1 MFMRH
6 SGRNLE
12 MNFNDDTSKDGHSE
26 VQSSPVT
33 GSQVRILVVT
43 STPESKTVSA
53 LLAACDMDCS
63 VVDVPGEVHSRLITS
78 SFDVV
83 IIPMEQGALEVC
95 AVVNTLQPN
104 ASVIMLAN
112 NADVDDLTHAMQ
124 AGAVDFLIGPPSA
137 EEIEERIRTAAL
149 KSRQTTERGR
159 RAERLRGLSRRIDDT
174 RRQVLAA
181 IEEHEVTLED
191 STLQEEV
198 SEDPLEVMAS
208 ESVIDKEMA
217 DEFREIIRQEL
228 DVEDMLRS
236 SLEYILQKTGPTNA
250 AVFLAGG
257 DNGFGLGAYVHYD
270 LTRVMVEPM
279 LQRLANEACPAI
291 SDAQDVLRFD
301 DAETFIKDCDLG
313 SEVSP
318 RQQMV
323 AVPCHHEGE
332 CMAIMVLFR
341 SEDDPYQDELA
352 SSLDV
357 LREVFAQQLASLIR
371 IHNRLDPSWPDEP
384 ADEDPGFGDAA
395 A

>member
-1 MFMRH
+1 MRR
-6 SGRNLE
+6 SRRKLE
-12 MNFNDDTSKDGHSE
+12 MNFNDDTSKDVQPE
-26 VQSSPVT
+26 VQSSSAT
-33 GSQVRILVVT
+33 GAQIRVLVVT
-43 STPESKTVSA
+43 STTESRTISA
-53 LLAACDMDCS
+53 LLTACEMDCS
-63 VVDVPGEVHSRLITS
+63 VVDVPGAVHSRLITS
-78 SFDVV
+78 TFDVV
-83 IIPMEQGALEVC
+83 VIPMEHGALEVC
-95 AVVNTLQPN
+95 SVVNTLQPN
-104 ASVIMLAN
+104 ASIMMLAH
-112 NADVDDLTHAMQ
+112 NANVEDLTKAMQ
-124 AGAVDFLIGPPSA
+124 GGAVDFLVGPPSS
-137 EEIEERIRTAAL
+137 EEIEDRIRNAAL
-149 KSRQTTERGR
+149 KSRQTTERSR

-174 RRQVLAA
+174 RREVLAA
-181 IEEHEVTLED
+181 IEEHEVDLE
-191 STLQEEV
+191 QP
-198 SEDPLEVMAS
+198 PLHDEPTEQISDVADS
-208 ESVIDKEMA
+208 ESPADNTMA

-301 DAETFIKDCDLG
+301 DAETFINDCDLG
-313 SEVSP
+313 GEVSP

-371 IHNRLDPSWPDEP
+371 IHNRLDASWPDEP
-384 ADEDPGFGDAA
+384 ADEEPGFGDLAA
-395 A
+395 

>member
-279 LQRLANEACPAI
+279 LQQLANEACPAI
-291 SDAQDVLRFD
+291 SDAKDVLRFD